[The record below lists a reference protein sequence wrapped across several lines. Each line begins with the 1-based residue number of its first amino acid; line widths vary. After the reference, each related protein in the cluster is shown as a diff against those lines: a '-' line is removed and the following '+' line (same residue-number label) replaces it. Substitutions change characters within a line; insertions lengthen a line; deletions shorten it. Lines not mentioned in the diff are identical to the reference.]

1 MENRQPK
8 VGLGIPV
15 IKGNL
20 VLLGKR
26 KGKHGPGE
34 WAFPGGHLEF
44 SETPAECAYRELLE
58 ETGLKAQRIVPGPW
72 TNDIFDDNK
81 HYITLVMFVTEFS
94 GEPEVLEPNKCERW
108 EWFEWDN
115 LPQPL
120 FRPVQNL
127 IDSAG
132 IENLIRHQS

>member
-1 MENRQPK
+1 
-8 VGLGIPV
+8 
-15 IKGNL
+15 
-20 VLLGKR
+20 
-26 KGKHGPGE
+26 E

-72 TNDIFDDNK
+72 TNDIFDNNK